1 MQDAKVRYEE
11 LFIVECSDD
20 DASLKNQYGL
30 FSNPFFL
37 IASCKGLLGRII

>member
-1 MQDAKVRYEE
+1 MQDAKVRYGE

-30 FSNPFFL
+30 FSNLFF
-37 IASCKGLLGRII
+37 AFSFFF